1 MPTSTPPFSIA
12 FLSAD
17 TAAECLAYQQHL
29 TKDES
34 VSLYRKLW
42 SIVTECKDLPV
53 YPEIDG
59 NPSRIEEHWGRFSD
73 REQAAL
79 IAAGEEG

>member
-1 MPTSTPPFSIA
+1 MPTPTPPFSIA

-17 TAAECLAYQQHL
+17 TAAECLAYDQHL
-29 TKDES
+29 TQDEE
-34 VSLYRKLW
+34 VALYRKLW
-42 SIVTECKDLPV
+42 SIVTEC
-53 YPEIDG
+53 
-59 NPSRIEEHWGRFSD
+59 IEEHWGRFSD